1 MSGPIEADWREVES
15 KLSAAFIE
23 VQCIKL
29 EINGKSRF
37 GLKCE
42 NAKADCG
49 DLGVDFEN
57 FSLKFFACPK
67 NTPEGT
73 VWDFRKDEFAKNSA
87 ARGNILV
94 HFDDAGFRQAIFPDP
109 YAQLRGW
116 KKVKISLEM
125 LNCWLRYLLRV
136 LMAFLSPDIMVWL
149 LEVLCGGTTVCRAR
163 GRNSQRRFSGAS
175 SFWRCG
181 QAPTIS

>member
-1 MSGPIEADWREVES
+1 
-15 KLSAAFIE
+15 
-23 VQCIKL
+23 
-29 EINGKSRF
+29 
-37 GLKCE
+37 
-42 NAKADCG
+42 
-49 DLGVDFEN
+49 
-57 FSLKFFACPK
+57 
-67 NTPEGT
+67 
-73 VWDFRKDEFAKNSA
+73 
-87 ARGNILV
+87 
-94 HFDDAGFRQAIFPDP
+94 
-109 YAQLRGW
+109 
-116 KKVKISLEM
+116 M